1 MSSEDSDQTRLIRPV
16 WSESLLSAWRNLGS
30 LATHWAHSEDSAQ
43 SVRMPR
49 LIWVVAGRAHSFRWF
64 CHVVTHFT
72 IAGLDNHFTT
82 LKDVKPIKS
91 SFTTQS
97 DDRLCLDKL
106 DTGISLTPP
115 PLKPHATLVP
125 DLQLQADLK
134 RLGSPCSNSSDSGLS
149 DINSSLSANGN
160 GADHTDPLRP
170 RIWSLAHVATSTGGS
185 NTLLTIPEQK
195 DQNANLTMLKP
206 GTNSLSMASSM
217 SMTSPSFS
225 STGNAMRPWLDT
237 TFNVGS
243 SLFTPMSGTYSTL
256 GTQRPRETPSNVVNQ
271 SLNSLSGLSNPSLSR
286 PYPSLSSL
294 YTPVRDLTKR
304 SMDGKLS
311 DICS

>member
-1 MSSEDSDQTRLIRPV
+1 MAVGPSNSATYLYVLDVEI
-16 WSESLLSAWRNLGS
+16 LLSWI
-30 LATHWAHSEDSAQ
+30 E
-43 SVRMPR
+43 
-49 LIWVVAGRAHSFRWF
+49 LICSKIVEIFKTCFFISGIDPQFP
-64 CHVVTHFT
+64 
-72 IAGLDNHFTT
+72 T
-82 LKDVKPIKS
+82 LKELKPIKPYTS
-91 SFTTQS
+91 QPE
-97 DDRLCLDKL
+97 DRLCLDKL

-115 PLKPHATLVP
+115 PLKPQATLVP

-160 GADHTDPLRP
+160 GSDHTDPLRP
-170 RIWSLAHVATSTGGS
+170 RIWSLAHVATSTAGS
-185 NTLLTIPEQK
+185 NSLLTIPEQK
-195 DQNANLTMLKP
+195 DQNANLTTLKP
-206 GTNSLSMASSM
+206 GTSSLSMTSSM
-217 SMTSPSFS
+217 SMSSPPFS

-243 SLFTPMSGTYSTL
+243 SLFSPMSGTYSTL
-256 GTQRPRETPSNVVNQ
+256 GTQRPRETPPNVVNQ
-271 SLNSLSGLSNPSLSR
+271 SLNSLSGLSNSNLSR

-304 SMDGKLS
+304 SMDKLP

>member
-1 MSSEDSDQTRLIRPV
+1 MAHYAGVCTVYICMLQKWNPRFIT
-16 WSESLLSAWRNLGS
+16 
-30 LATHWAHSEDSAQ
+30 THLMFHSIPGIGNQ
-43 SVRMPR
+43 
-49 LIWVVAGRAHSFRWF
+49 
-64 CHVVTHFT
+64 
-72 IAGLDNHFTT
+72 FTT

-91 SFTTQS
+91 SFTTQP

-115 PLKPHATLVP
+115 PLKPQATLVP

-149 DINSSLSANGN
+149 DINSSLSANGH
-160 GADHTDPLRP
+160 GADHSDPLRP
-170 RIWSLAHVATSTGGS
+170 RIWSLAHVATSTAVA

-206 GTNSLSMASSM
+206 GTNSLSMSSSM

-225 STGNAMRPWLDT
+225 PTGNAMRPWLDT

-256 GTQRPRETPSNVVNQ
+256 GTQRPRETPQNVVNQ
-271 SLNSLSGLSNPSLSR
+271 SLNSLSGLSNPGLSR